1 MKKITIQ
8 ILGAVLLVGTLAT
21 SCKKY
26 LDINQNPNAAEVVD
40 PKLLF
45 SNAAVSFVNVR
56 ASGDYYIPLGL
67 AGQAIAS
74 GGNTATTWGTPTEEQ
89 YDVNAL
95 SLGNSWRALYNYSG
109 ANLRQIIR
117 LAEGAD
123 VPNNNA
129 AAQAKVLLAFVFYD
143 VTTLFGDAPFSE
155 ALNTDIL
162 YPKFETQPQIL
173 DGIIAMLDDALG
185 QFDEASPLKI
195 SDYDLFY
202 KGDIAKWKKVARSMK
217 LKVLM
222 TMVDKDPAKAA
233 AIGQLLQEGGF
244 ISSSADNFFINYSNT
259 AGRYNPKYGLNR
271 QYNNEQ
277 SFFGA
282 SKWVVNF
289 SKPLN
294 DPRLGIFY
302 EKGTAATSI
311 VAPEPA
317 EDINDA
323 VHARI
328 NRNYHNAS
336 QPEILFNYQE
346 QLFYEAEA
354 NARGLG
360 VAANMTKANM
370 LFKQAIEESVR
381 FHARQAQAATLVT
394 AGARS
399 AAIATEFTAAANTAL
414 ASAATFAEAVPDLT
428 SFATT
433 REAVKYLHYH
443 HWVDKWD
450 RSLDAFTQWRRSGP
464 EGDEVPALTLPPGA
478 PAGGL
483 FRRFEYPITNEIAA
497 NPNAPKDRI
506 RYFEKMWFDL

>member
-8 ILGAVLLVGTLAT
+8 ILGAVLLIGTLAP

-26 LDINQNPNAAEVVD
+26 LDINQNPNAAEQVD

-45 SNAAVSFVNVR
+45 SNAAISYINVR
-56 ASGDYYIPLGL
+56 ASGDFYIPLGL

-74 GGNTATTWGTPTEEQ
+74 GGNTATTWGTPSEEQ

-109 ANLRQIIR
+109 ANLREIIK
-117 LAEGAD
+117 LSEGAAI
-123 VPNNNA
+123 PNNNA

-162 YPKFETQPQIL
+162 YPKFETQQQIFE
-173 DGIIAMLDDALG
+173 GILSLLDDAQA

-195 SDYDLFY
+195 ADYDLFY
-202 KGDIAKWKKVARSMK
+202 KGDIAKWKRVARSMK

-222 TMVDKDPAKAA
+222 TMVDKDPGKAA

-244 ISSSADNFFINYSNT
+244 ISAVTDNFQISYANT

-271 QYNNEQ
+271 QYNNEE

-282 SKWVVNF
+282 SKWVVDFMN
-289 SKPLN
+289 PLN
-294 DPRLGIFY
+294 DPRRGIFF
-302 EKGTAATSI
+302 ERPAGVTTF
-311 VAPEPA
+311 VAPQPA
-317 EDINDA
+317 QDIDNA

-336 QPEILFNYQE
+336 QPEVLFNYQE

-354 NARGLG
+354 YARGLG
-360 VAANMTKANM
+360 VAANMTKANQ
-370 LFKQAIEESVR
+370 LFKQAVAESVR
-381 FHARQAQAATLVT
+381 FHARQALAATLIT
-394 AGARS
+394 AGARNS
-399 AAIATEFTAAANTAL
+399 TIAADFTAAANNAM
-414 ASAATFAEAVPDLT
+414 ASAATFAEALPDLT
-428 SFATT
+428 SFATA
-433 REAVKYLHYH
+433 REAVKYIHYH

-450 RSLDAFTQWRRSGP
+450 RGLDAFTQWRRSGP

-483 FRRFEYPITNEIAA
+483 FRRYEYPITNEIAA